1 LPASGSRRAIATRIG
16 APARPTGFGLSVQL
30 LNPNQR
36 VLVLGSVA
44 GTRRGD
50 GWFAPDEVLALFD
63 ALRLPRPV
71 AVLRSLG
78 QLSAPNL
85 VRGRTDGDWTLTPL
99 GEAELATIMG
109 TIDYASL
116 SVEMAGTPGAEF
128 ASAHHTTVS
137 PLMAPARWQPG
148 IARLTA
154 ISPFEKNI
162 FCMTRFPR
170 QGDPLPDPVPA
181 VIETLRASALAHGM
195 MLHVA
200 SDAQRQDDL
209 FGNVGAYMW
218 ACQYGIGLL
227 ENRQG
232 ADAGVKDNVLIELGS
247 MLVTGRRCAILKDG
261 SAAQPASDLT
271 AEIYKSVDFDD
282 QGAISRAMHTWI
294 RDDLGLGTCGG
305 CPQ

>member
-1 LPASGSRRAIATRIG
+1 MSRRATSAPIG
-16 APARPTGFGLSVQL
+16 AAAQPAGFGLSVQRI
-30 LNPNQR
+30 NPNQR

-63 ALRLPRPV
+63 ALRLPRP
-71 AVLRSLG
+71 AAILRSLG
-78 QLSAPNL
+78 QLSTPNL
-85 VRGRTDGDWTLTPL
+85 VRTRPDGAWTLTPL
-99 GEAELATIMG
+99 GEAELTTIIG

-137 PLMAPARWQPG
+137 PLLAPARWQPG

-154 ISPFEKNI
+154 VSPFEKNI

-170 QGDPLPDPVPA
+170 QGDPLPDPVQA
-181 VIETLRASALAHGM
+181 VIETLRESARAHGM

-261 SAAQPASDLT
+261 TAATPASDLT
-271 AEIYKSVDFDD
+271 AEIYKAVDFDD
-282 QGAISRAMHTWI
+282 QEAVSRATHSWI
-294 RDDLGLGTCGG
+294 RDDLGLGS
-305 CPQ
+305 CPACPA